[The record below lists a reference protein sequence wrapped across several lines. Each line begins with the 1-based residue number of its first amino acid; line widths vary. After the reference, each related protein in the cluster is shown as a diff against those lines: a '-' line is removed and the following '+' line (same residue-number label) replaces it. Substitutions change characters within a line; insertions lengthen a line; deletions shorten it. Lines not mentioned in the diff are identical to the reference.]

1 LTSSSSSLPGSA
13 ARCPLAAPPP
23 LGVPVVPHPLY
34 STDHSSFV
42 FRRASVPFSLAA
54 SRLRASVSPCFHA
67 SLASPRCLCPS
78 LTAPPLRPSRLVSL
92 PRAYSC
98 GFHFRQSPGLG
109 LNSVA
114 NDKIVQ
120 PFSQRILHPF
130 ELQLTTLKSYGNTWV
145 LVLLQL
151 IMRMEVGIVT

>member
-1 LTSSSSSLPGSA
+1 MKGRVALTSSSSSLPGSA

-109 LNSVA
+109 LNSIGFIA
-114 NDKIVQ
+114 ADYEDGGWDRNMKNA
-120 PFSQRILHPF
+120 RG
-130 ELQLTTLKSYGNTWV
+130 EGA
-145 LVLLQL
+145 
-151 IMRMEVGIVT
+151 E